1 MIESLYNQ
9 KKRVYGEKKRIPR
22 PKHNIIVRNFW
33 KCNTQKGGEDMS
45 GISGYAAEVLAA
57 LEAAGYE
64 AWCVGGC
71 VRDSLLGRTPQDWD
85 VTSSAR
91 PEAVMGI
98 FGDQAVP
105 TGLVHGTVTVKTG
118 GGPVEVTT
126 FRRDGAY
133 RDHRRPQSVTFTNS
147 LEEDLRRRDFTV
159 NAMALD
165 LRGTLADPLGG
176 RADLDAGL
184 LRCVGEP
191 DHRFREDA
199 LRILRGVRFAAALG
213 FTLEPDTDRSLR
225 ANRNLLAEIAPERIW
240 DELCGLVTAPG
251 AAEVLRA
258 YPEVIGVFWP
268 EILDMVG
275 FPQRN
280 RHHCYDV
287 WEHTLHALGAVPPEL
302 TLRLTM
308 LLHDIG
314 KPGCCT
320 LDENGCGH
328 FRGHPARS
336 AAMTKDML
344 RRLRADNA
352 TRETVTRLVA
362 WHDRNIPRTRPGV
375 AQALRQLG
383 ETDLRR
389 LFLIKRADNLAQAPA
404 YRTMQA
410 EINKA
415 EEILNQLL
423 AEGTCVCLEQ
433 LAVRGGDLLAL
444 GFEGPAVGRTL
455 ETLLDQVIEER
466 IPNDRTALLEYARG
480 LREENRRE
488 GKW

>member
-1 MIESLYNQ
+1 MV
-9 KKRVYGEKKRIPR
+9 KIP
-22 PKHNIIVRNFW
+22 
-33 KCNTQKGGEDMS
+33 S
-45 GISGYAAEVLAA
+45 YAAEVLSA
-57 LEAAGYE
+57 LEAAGFE

-85 VTSSAR
+85 VTTAAR
-91 PEAVMGI
+91 PEQVLAV
-98 FGDQAVP
+98 FGDRAVP
-105 TGLVHGTVTVKTG
+105 TGLAHGTVTVRTA

-133 RDHRRPQSVTFTNS
+133 RDHRRPQSVTFTDS

-176 RADLDAGL
+176 RADLAAGV

-191 DHRFREDA
+191 DRRFREDA

-213 FTLEPDTDRSLR
+213 FTLEPETDRSLR
-225 ANRNLLAEIAPERIW
+225 ANRALLAEIAPERIW
-240 DELCGLVTAPG
+240 TELKGLLTAPG
-251 AAEVLRA
+251 GAEALRA
-258 YPEVIGVFWP
+258 YPEIIGIFWP
-268 EILDMVG
+268 EVLDMVG

-287 WEHTLHALGAVPPEL
+287 WEHTLHALTEVPPEL
-302 TLRLTM
+302 ELRLTM

-320 LDENGCGH
+320 IDADGCGH

-336 AAMTKDML
+336 AAMAEDML
-344 RRLRADNA
+344 RRLRADNS
-352 TRETVTRLVA
+352 TRETVTRLVL

-375 AQALRQLG
+375 ARALRELG
-383 ETDLRR
+383 ERDLRR
-389 LFLIKRADNLAQAPA
+389 LMLVKRADNLAQDPA
-404 YRTMQA
+404 YRAMQDEIGRA
-410 EINKA
+410 ET
-415 EEILNQLL
+415 ILDQLL
-423 AEGTCVCLEQ
+423 TEGACVSLEQ

-444 GFEGPAVGRTL
+444 GFEGPAIGEIL
-455 ETLLDQVIEER
+455 EALLEEVIEER
-466 IPNDRTALLEYARG
+466 LPNDRAALLEYAR
-480 LREENRRE
+480 RRRMETRIRRE
-488 GKW
+488 G